1 MAYIGDKL
9 EIIYYQ
15 TGEIEIFSPDKPYK
29 CLAYFKDIQDF
40 VGMIKSNPK
49 LVKELGNL
57 LSEPSD
63 CMDELLEQLEF

>member
-9 EIIYYQ
+9 EIIYYD
-15 TGEIEIFSPDKPYK
+15 TGELEIFTPDKPYN

-40 VGMIKSNPK
+40 AGMIKSNSK
-49 LVKELGNL
+49 LVKELANL

-63 CMDELLEQLEF
+63 CLDELLDQLEF